1 MWAASWCWCRWS
13 RRRVRC
19 MVRRACGIVRRIV
32 RSLCFAGACVRTR
45 SIALARDS
53 VARSRDPVAR
63 TVVDHTGCE
72 AGVGLVV
79 VVACVLATRT
89 VMHGIG
95 RTHHALVCS
104 SCRRVKSVFEE
115 HLSRLGCVYAW
126 LTVSRQQN
134 ACKTRFDQ
142 ICAKG
147 MQKGHLWALIAIRSC
162 CKSVAYQ
169 LLRTG
174 SAGHGASRR
183 VRSERAASRTARAEP
198 SRRVCNGYN
207 SQSAPSS
214 VDASKITVPMDHA
227 QCTQMGLGAH
237 PFGLGLCSCAPAN
250 HPPPVRCA
258 ARTWESS

>member
-19 MVRRACGIVRRIV
+19 TVRRACGVVRRIV

-147 MQKGHLWALIAIRSC
+147 PFMGADCNSLVLQVSC
-162 CKSVAYQ
+162 VSVAAHR
-169 LLRTG
+169 LCWPWSL
-174 SAGHGASRR
+174 A
-183 VRSERAASRTARAEP
+183 ARA
-198 SRRVCNGYN
+198 
-207 SQSAPSS
+207 
-214 VDASKITVPMDHA
+214 
-227 QCTQMGLGAH
+227 
-237 PFGLGLCSCAPAN
+237 F
-250 HPPPVRCA
+250 
-258 ARTWESS
+258 